1 MKHED
6 LIQKLENLE
15 TPEIELPGHK
25 QALKMALLGS
35 GHFRERTI
43 MDWAKILAPIS
54 AAVLLIAVVG
64 FFGVIQPQL
73 QIARAKGIVMNDL
86 LVQELME
93 DYELAITEV
102 KLRNGEAFVLLA
114 PELKTESGRGMLS
127 ESGPPEP
134 APGETEVSPAPPG
147 ELVPGYILKVDLLE
161 KKVSEF
167 GEIDEVIALRDINLE
182 HIDFAKFEPSE
193 GAAPEEADP
202 E

>member
-1 MKHED
+1 MKHEK

-25 QALKMALLGS
+25 QALKMTLLGS

-43 MDWAKILAPIS
+43 MDWAKILAPVS
-54 AAVLLIAVVG
+54 AAVVLIAVVG
-64 FFGVIQPQL
+64 FFNVIQPQL
-73 QIARAKGIVMNDL
+73 HIAQAKGIALNDPQ
-86 LVQELME
+86 VQELIE

-102 KLRNGEAFVLLA
+102 KLRDGEAFVLLA
-114 PELKTESGRGMLS
+114 PELEANSGRGIFS
-127 ESGPPEP
+127 ESEPLGPI
-134 APGETEVSPAPPG
+134 PGEAGNTSPG

-167 GEIDEVIALRDINLE
+167 GEIDEVIALKDMNIE
-182 HIDFAKFEPSE
+182 DIDFAKFESSE
-193 GAAPEEADP
+193 GAAPDEADP

>member
-6 LIQKLENLE
+6 LIQKLEKLE

-35 GHFRERTI
+35 GRFRERTI

-64 FFGVIQPQL
+64 FFNVIQPQL
-73 QIARAKGIVMNDL
+73 QLARAKGIAMNDPQ
-86 LVQELME
+86 VQELME
-93 DYELAITEV
+93 DYELEITEV
-102 KLRNGEAFVLLA
+102 KLRDGEAFVLLA
-114 PELKTESGRGMLS
+114 PELEANSGRGILS
-127 ESGPPEP
+127 EPPEP
-134 APGETEVSPAPPG
+134 APGEVLPASSG
-147 ELVPGYILKVDLLE
+147 EWFPGYILKVDLLE

-167 GEIDEVIALRDINLE
+167 GEIDEVIALNDINLE
-182 HIDFAKFEPSE
+182 DIDFEKFEPPE

>member
-1 MKHED
+1 MKHEK
-6 LIQKLENLE
+6 LIQKLEDLE

-25 QALKMALLGS
+25 QALKMTLLGS

-64 FFGVIQPQL
+64 FFSVIQPQL

>member
-35 GHFRERTI
+35 GRFRERTI

-64 FFGVIQPQL
+64 FFSVIQPQL

-102 KLRNGEAFVLLA
+102 KLRNGEAFVLLV
-114 PELKTESGRGMLS
+114 PELKAESGRGIFSAS
-127 ESGPPEP
+127 EPPEP
-134 APGETEVSPAPPG
+134 GPGEAGNISPG

>member
-25 QALKMALLGS
+25 QALKMTLLGS

-43 MDWAKILAPIS
+43 MDWAKILAPVS
-54 AAVLLIAVVG
+54 AAVVLIAVVG
-64 FFGVIQPQL
+64 FFNVIQPQL
-73 QIARAKGIVMNDL
+73 HIAQAKGIALNDPR
-86 LVQELME
+86 VQELMK

-102 KLRNGEAFVLLA
+102 KLRDGEAFVLLA
-114 PELKTESGRGMLS
+114 PELEAISGRGILS
-127 ESGPPEP
+127 EDTEPPEP
-134 APGETEVSPAPPG
+134 IPGEAGNASSG

-167 GEIDEVIALRDINLE
+167 VEIDEVIALKDMNME
-182 HIDFAKFEPSE
+182 DIDFAKFDPLE

>member
-25 QALKMALLGS
+25 QTLKMALLGS

-43 MDWAKILAPIS
+43 MDWAKILAPVS
-54 AAVLLIAVVG
+54 AAVVLIAVVG
-64 FFGVIQPQL
+64 FFNVIQPQL
-73 QIARAKGIVMNDL
+73 HIARAKGIALNDPQ
-86 LVQELME
+86 VQELME

-102 KLRNGEAFVLLA
+102 ELRDGEAFVLLA
-114 PELKTESGRGMLS
+114 PELEAASGRGIFS
-127 ESGPPEP
+127 EDTEPPEP
-134 APGETEVSPAPPG
+134 TPGEAGNISPG

-161 KKVSEF
+161 KEVSEF
-167 GEIDEVIALRDINLE
+167 GEIDEVIALKDMTLE
-182 HIDFAKFEPSE
+182 DIDFAKFEPPE

>member
-1 MKHED
+1 MKHEN

-35 GHFRERTI
+35 GRFRERTI

-64 FFGVIQPQL
+64 FFNVIQPQL
-73 QIARAKGIVMNDL
+73 QIARAKGIAMNDPQ
-86 LVQELME
+86 VQELME

-102 KLRNGEAFVLLA
+102 KLRDGEAFVLLA
-114 PELKTESGRGMLS
+114 PELEANSGRGIFF
-127 ESGPPEP
+127 EATEPPEP
-134 APGETEVSPAPPG
+134 IPGEAGNAPPG

-167 GEIDEVIALRDINLE
+167 GEIDEVIALKDMDLE
-182 HIDFAKFEPSE
+182 GIDFAKFEPSE

>member
-35 GHFRERTI
+35 GRFRERTI

-64 FFGVIQPQL
+64 FFSVIQPQL

-114 PELKTESGRGMLS
+114 PELKT

>member
-35 GHFRERTI
+35 GRFRERTI

-64 FFGVIQPQL
+64 FFSVIQPQL

-114 PELKTESGRGMLS
+114 PELKTESGRGML
-127 ESGPPEP
+127 
-134 APGETEVSPAPPG
+134 
-147 ELVPGYILKVDLLE
+147 LNLDLLNLPLE
-161 KKVSEF
+161 RQRYRLPLQGNWFLDISSRLTSWRKK
-167 GEIDEVIALRDINLE
+167 
-182 HIDFAKFEPSE
+182 
-193 GAAPEEADP
+193 
-202 E
+202 